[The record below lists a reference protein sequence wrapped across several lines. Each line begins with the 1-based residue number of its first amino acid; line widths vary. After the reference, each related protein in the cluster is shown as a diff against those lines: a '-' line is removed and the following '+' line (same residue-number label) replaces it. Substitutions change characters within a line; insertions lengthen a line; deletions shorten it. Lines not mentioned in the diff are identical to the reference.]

1 MTDTFAWPFFTDAH
15 RALAADLRAWTLREL
30 ADSHAHENADVDAA
44 CRALVRQLG
53 TAGWLRY
60 TVPAEYGGLLDGLD
74 VRSLC
79 IARETLARASGLAD
93 FAFAMQG
100 LGVGAVTLF
109 GSAELKARYLPRVAT
124 GEAIADRK
132 SVV

>member
-30 ADSHAHENADVDAA
+30 ADSHAHENADVDDA

-60 TVPAEYGGLLDGLD
+60 TVPA
-74 VRSLC
+74 VAAKFSL
-79 IARETLARASGLAD
+79 EVKLAPPESL
-93 FAFAMQG
+93 
-100 LGVGAVTLF
+100 
-109 GSAELKARYLPRVAT
+109 S
-124 GEAIADRK
+124 
-132 SVV
+132 